1 MKKENVT
8 FKRQFET
15 ASLEFIEDKDLV
27 IILTNLLDN
36 AIESSM
42 KSEKKSIEFSLYIL
56 NGSYVVLKVI
66 NSCDEAPLVRK
77 GQLITKK
84 DNQEIHGYGVKNIQR
99 VVKRYNGM
107 TMWEYSEI
115 DKQFK
120 FLITIPI
127 SS

>member
-1 MKKENVT
+1 MP
-8 FKRQFET
+8 R
-15 ASLEFIEDKDLV
+15 EFIEDKDLV

-42 KSEKKSIEFSLYIL
+42 KSEKKSIEFSLYTL

-77 GQLITKK
+77 GQLITQK

-107 TMWEYSEI
+107 TM
-115 DKQFK
+115 
-120 FLITIPI
+120 
-127 SS
+127 

>member
-1 MKKENVT
+1 MP
-8 FKRQFET
+8 R
-15 ASLEFIEDKDLV
+15 EFIEDKDLV

-42 KSEKKSIEFSLYIL
+42 KSEKKSIEFSLYTL